1 MAKYTSIGGQ
11 ALIEGIMMK
20 SPEKTA
26 LAVRMPDKS
35 IDITYLNGKGVRERY
50 KILRVPIIRGVAGF
64 VESMI
69 QGYKAMMMSADKS
82 GFTDLE
88 EEDSRKAKSESVKE
102 TAENSDEQET
112 GNTLV
117 QQAETEQQAATE
129 TEREVCDKQESNPS
143 GVQEVS
149 SEQKAEIETEKE
161 NLDKQEL
168 NPSGAQEDACEQE
181 AVVEIES
188 ENLDKQKLNPS
199 GVQQNS
205 FEQKAPFAGDQK
217 TGDQKTGDQKNGE
230 KKNNG
235 LMSVIMVIATVLG
248 VALAVILFMLL
259 PRLAVSGLRFI
270 TGTDFSPVVRSS
282 IEQLLKL
289 AIFVAYVWAVSFMK
303 DIKRVFMY
311 HGAEHKTIF
320 CYEKGL
326 PLTVDNVRV
335 QRRFHPRCGTS
346 FMILMILISIVF
358 STLVQII
365 FPAVYN
371 AAWLWVVIKILLI
384 PLVCGAGFE
393 VLKICGKY
401 DNLAT
406 RIISAPGLWLQRITT
421 KEPDDGMIEVAIAAL
436 KACEPKVPDVDRS
449 VDRVENQPEQTGDK
463 AE

>member
-35 IDITYLNGKGVRERY
+35 IDITYLNGKGIRERY
-50 KILRVPIIRGVAGF
+50 KILRVPVIRGVAGF

-88 EEDSRKAKSESVKE
+88 EEDSRKAKAETVKE
-102 TAENSDEQET
+102 TAEIADEQEN
-112 GNTLV
+112 GAV
-117 QQAETEQQAATE
+117 QQAETEQQAGTE
-129 TEREVCDKQESNPS
+129 TERENPDKQKLNPLDAQEVSTEQEAEPDSVNENLDKQESNPY
-143 GVQEVS
+143 
-149 SEQKAEIETEKE
+149 
-161 NLDKQEL
+161 
-168 NPSGAQEDACEQE
+168 GAQEDACEQE
-181 AVVEIES
+181 AVIEIES
-188 ENLDKQKLNPS
+188 ENLDKRELNPS

-217 TGDQKTGDQKNGE
+217 NGDQKTGE
-230 KKNNG
+230 KKNNA

-259 PRLAVSGLRFI
+259 PRLAVSGLRLV

-371 AAWLWVVIKILLI
+371 AAWLWVAIKILLI
-384 PLVCGAGFE
+384 PVVCGAGFE

-449 VDRVENQPEQTGDK
+449 VDRAENQPEK
-463 AE
+463 AADGTE

>member
-69 QGYKAMMMSADKS
+69 QGYKAMMLSADKS

-88 EEDSRKAKSESVKE
+88 EEDGKKGKSETVKQ
-102 TAENSDEQET
+102 TAEISDKQET

-117 QQAETEQQAATE
+117 QQAETEQQAGTE
-129 TEREVCDKQESNPS
+129 TERENPDKQKLNPLDAQEVSTEQEAEPDSVNENLDKQESNPS
-143 GVQEVS
+143 GVQGGS
-149 SEQKAEIETEKE
+149 PEQKAEIETEKE
-161 NLDKQEL
+161 NPDKQEL
-168 NPSGAQEDACEQE
+168 NPSGAHE
-181 AVVEIES
+181 AS
-188 ENLDKQKLNPS
+188 PQ
-199 GVQQNS
+199 
-205 FEQKAPFAGDQK
+205 QKAPFAGDQK
-217 TGDQKTGDQKNGE
+217 TGDQKTGDQKSGE
-230 KKNNG
+230 KKNNA
-235 LMSVIMVIATVLG
+235 LMSIIMVIATVLG

-384 PLVCGAGFE
+384 PVVCGAGFE

-421 KEPDDGMIEVAIAAL
+421 KEPEDDMIEVAIAAL

-449 VDRVENQPEQTGDK
+449 VDRAENQPG
-463 AE
+463 